1 MELPNI
7 YNGNYKLLII
17 LPLIL
22 IVASLMLIPSIK
34 PGVEFRGG
42 TLITLALDQ
51 KMDAKNIEQ
60 NLKLEGMDAKVDV
73 IETNLG
79 YKAEI
84 NVPQNENLV
93 TADRL
98 KEEFTIK
105 IVNTTQLLIDEQ
117 DKNITT
123 TEYRNAKTELD
134 GISNQ
139 MFLLAEKPQN
149 SATITDLNQLEKEF
163 YSAYNDVYKNYR
175 TSIEAPI
182 NKHIQYSSISIETVS
197 PSLSK
202 KFIEGAGTVMLLS
215 AVLSTIFVFIFMRA
229 PIPSLVV
236 VIGAACDVL
245 IALGAMGLFGIPLT
259 LPSFAAL
266 LMLVGFS
273 LDTDILLTTRM
284 LTKQGNPR
292 EKAFDSMKTGMT
304 MTSSGI
310 VAFLVLFV
318 LATFTGINTYYE
330 ISAVALAGLV
340 GDLFATWG
348 INGVLMIWYVE
359 RKEVA

>member
-22 IVASLMLIPSIK
+22 IVASLLLLPNIK
-34 PGVEFRGG
+34 LGVEFRGG
-42 TLITLALDQ
+42 TLITLSIDQ
-51 KMDAKNIEQ
+51 KMDPKVIEQ
-60 NLKLEGMDAKVDV
+60 NLKLEGIDAKVDI
-73 IETNLG
+73 IETTLG

-84 NVPQNENLV
+84 NVPQNEKLV
-93 TADRL
+93 TADEL
-98 KEEFTIK
+98 KEQFTVK
-105 IVNTTQLLIDEQ
+105 IINATQLLIEEQ

-123 TEYRNAKTELD
+123 GGYYNAKTELD
-134 GISNQ
+134 NISNQ
-139 MFLLAEKPQN
+139 MFLLAGRSQN
-149 SATITDLNQLEKEF
+149 AATITDLNQFEKEF
-163 YSAYNDVYKNYR
+163 YIAYNEIYKNYR
-175 TSIEAPI
+175 LSIEIPI
-182 NKHIQYSSISIETVS
+182 NKHLTYSSISIETVS

-202 KFIEGAGTVMLLS
+202 KFISGATTVMLLS
-215 AVLSTIFVFIFMRA
+215 AILSTIFVFIFMRA
-229 PIPSLVV
+229 PIPSLAV
-236 VIGAACDVL
+236 VIGAASDVL

-284 LTKQGNPR
+284 LTKSGNPR

-304 MTSSGI
+304 MTSSAI
-310 VAFLVLFV
+310 VAFLVLFA

-330 ISAVALAGLV
+330 ISAVALAGLL

-348 INGVLMIWYVE
+348 INGVLMLWYVE
-359 RKEVA
+359 KKEVA